1 MLLPSPYTVLIPP
14 MPPHSP
20 ISSSTLCSRL
30 PICFLILLL
39 FAVPARGQN
48 QIVESPDGALQLEEP
63 FPNLRFT
70 RPVDFQTPGD
80 GSDRIFVVEQ
90 AGVIKIFDNRSD
102 TGSAGTFLDI
112 KSRVRDQGNEE
123 GLLGLAFHPE
133 FATNGYFFVD
143 YTASNPRRTVVA
155 RYSVDPNDS
164 DRALSSE
171 TVILEVAQPYSN
183 HNAGQIVFGPDGYLY
198 VTLGDGGSGGDPQDN
213 GEDPTTLLGSILRID
228 VDGGSPY
235 AIPSGNPF
243 VGNTEGYREEIY
255 AYGLRNPWRISFDSS
270 TGRLWAADV
279 GQNLYEEVNIIEK
292 GRNYGWDVMEGL
304 HCYEPNTGCNGTGL
318 TSPVWEYSHNFGI
331 SITGGFVYRGT
342 LAPPLEGRYVFAD
355 YGTGRIWALAWDGS
369 TAQVEE
375 IMDTSLA
382 ISSFGVDEQQELYAL
397 AFNGSI
403 YRFTGNESGSIRF
416 YSPNNLDA
424 SHSVVDGKD
433 VMNVTWT
440 RPGPEHIESIEYFE
454 FRVREGYYVGVGD
467 SHFGSEVIPWTRVDK
482 SEDGVIFDG
491 LLPEARYLFS
501 VRSVYGDGISS
512 ARWLNLPV
520 IPASPVSISSEDGE
534 LPAEV
539 TLRQNYPNPFNP
551 ETTIRYAL
559 SQAGNVRLA
568 VYDLLGHEVAVLVDE
583 PKPAGHHATRFEAGD
598 LPSGAYV
605 YRLQA
610 QDKIMV
616 QIMML
621 VK

>member
-1 MLLPSPYTVLIPP
+1 MVLIPP

-20 ISSSTLCSRL
+20 ISFSALCSRL
-30 PICFLILLL
+30 PISFLILLL

-48 QIVESPDGALQLEEP
+48 QIVESPDGALQLDEP
-63 FPNLRFT
+63 FPSLRFT

-90 AGVIKIFDNRSD
+90 AGVIKVFDNHSD
-102 TGSAGTFLDI
+102 TGSAGAFLDI

-123 GLLGLAFHPE
+123 GPLGLAFHPN
-133 FATNGYFFVD
+133 FTSNGYFFVN
-143 YTASNPRRTVVA
+143 YTASSPRRTVVA

-228 VDGGSPY
+228 IDGGSPY

-255 AYGLRNPWRISFDSS
+255 AYGLRNPWRISFDPS

-292 GRNYGWDVMEGL
+292 GGNYGWDVMEGL
-304 HCYEPNTGCNGTGL
+304 HCYEPNTGCSETGL
-318 TSPVWEYSHNFGI
+318 TSPVWEYSHNLGI
-331 SITGGFVYRGT
+331 SITGGFVYRGD
-342 LAPPLEGRYVFAD
+342 LAPSLAGRYVFAD

-369 TAQVEE
+369 DAAVEE

-397 AFNGSI
+397 AFNGRI
-403 YRFTGNESGSIRF
+403 YRFAEDTVTMPTRAHTES
-416 YSPNNLDA
+416 
-424 SHSVVDGKD
+424 
-433 VMNVTWT
+433 
-440 RPGPEHIESIEYFE
+440 E
-454 FRVREGYYVGVGD
+454 
-467 SHFGSEVIPWTRVDK
+467 
-482 SEDGVIFDG
+482 
-491 LLPEARYLFS
+491 
-501 VRSVYGDGISS
+501 
-512 ARWLNLPV
+512 
-520 IPASPVSISSEDGE
+520 E
-534 LPAEV
+534 LPTEV
-539 TLRQNYPNPFNP
+539 ALWGNYPNPFNP

-559 SQAGNVRLA
+559 PQAGNVRLA

-583 PKPAGHHATRFEAGD
+583 PKPAGHHATRFNAGD